1 MATTEHSKHRLDAE
15 LERLNTLGKLDSWT
29 SFVDELKA
37 PSDIAPALM
46 ANRPEL
52 LGLVQKRTLTAKE
65 HGVYLALIKGLMDTN
80 QALREHAQQVAGV
93 ADIIEDLLRGAR
105 SSALRLSDFASFRK
119 HDTGEDI

>member
-1 MATTEHSKHRLDAE
+1 MSTTEHSKHRLDVE
-15 LERLNTLGKLDSWT
+15 LDRLNTLGRLDSWT
-29 SFVDELKA
+29 SFVDTLKA
-37 PSDIAPALM
+37 PSDIFPALV

-52 LGLVQKRTLTAKE
+52 LALVQQRALTAEE

-105 SSALRLSDFASFRK
+105 TSALRLSDFASFRK
-119 HDTGEDI
+119 HDTDEDV

>member
-1 MATTEHSKHRLDAE
+1 MEDQTPETPHEPLP
-15 LERLNTLGKLDSWT
+15 
-29 SFVDELKA
+29 

-52 LGLVQKRTLTAKE
+52 LKLVQQRALTAEE

-80 QALREHAQQVAGV
+80 EALRQHAQQVAGV

-105 SSALRLSDFASFRK
+105 NSALKLSDFASFRQ
-119 HDTGEDI
+119 HDHDEEI